1 MAPHI
6 RTRSF
11 AALAFILVF
20 ASAAFALDS
29 PQYTTVRPVAN
40 MYAGPTT
47 DKDVVSQAIYG
58 TNLITLEEQGEWVR
72 IKTPEDQYE
81 GWIPRSA
88 LLAAAGHAPYASAGK
103 LAEVTALMG
112 HIYREPDVTAH
123 EPLLTV
129 PFETRLEIV
138 PANGKKT
145 TRWLQVRLADGRLGW
160 IQQGDIA
167 VRDASEKP
175 KPLTVPEMADL
186 AKRFM
191 GLPYTWGGRS
201 SFGYDCSGF
210 VQMLMRQRGYFI
222 PRDADVQA
230 AWDGFVPVDP
240 KKLQA
245 GDILFFGSSKDKITH
260 TGMYIGNDL
269 FIHATTHD
277 RPVIQISRLSDAYW
291 TKLLVAQRRVK

>member
-1 MAPHI
+1 MTPQF
-6 RTRSF
+6 RKQSF
-11 AALAFILVF
+11 IAVAVLFVLV
-20 ASAAFALDS
+20 SAACALDA
-29 PQYTTVRPVAN
+29 PQYTTIRPVAN

-58 TNLITLEEQGEWVR
+58 SSVITLEEQGEWVR
-72 IKTPEDQYE
+72 VRTPEDQYE
-81 GWIPRSA
+81 GWMPRSA
-88 LLAAAGHAPYASAGK
+88 LVALAGNPPYASVGQVG
-103 LAEVTALMG
+103 EVRALMG

-138 PANGKKT
+138 PANGKKS
-145 TRWLQVRLADGRLGW
+145 TRWLQVRLVDGRFGW
-160 IQQGDIA
+160 IQQGDIV
-167 VRDASEKP
+167 VRSAAEKQ
-175 KPLTVPEMADL
+175 KPLTVAEMAEL

-230 AWDGFVPVDP
+230 AWDGFVPVNA
-240 KKLQA
+240 KALKA
-245 GDILFFGSSKDKITH
+245 GDALFFGSKGKITH

-277 RPVIQISRLSDAYW
+277 HPVIQISHLSDAYW